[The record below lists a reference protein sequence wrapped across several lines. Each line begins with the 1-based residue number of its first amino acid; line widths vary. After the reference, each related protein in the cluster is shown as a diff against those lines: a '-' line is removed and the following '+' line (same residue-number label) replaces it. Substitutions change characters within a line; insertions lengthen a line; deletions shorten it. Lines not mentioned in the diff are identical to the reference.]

1 MPDPHP
7 TSDVPD
13 ILTGSM
19 TRSEVLEVLQGL
31 RFRTKHMATLEL
43 DKDIR
48 DFLANAIKPH
58 RRKAA

>member
-7 TSDVPD
+7 TTTVPD
-13 ILTGSM
+13 VLKGDM

-31 RFRTKHMATLEL
+31 RFRTKHLATVEL
-43 DKDIR
+43 DNDIR
-48 DFLANAIKPH
+48 DFLANAIKPQ